1 MAKINQTLIKIKDKI
16 ESLLLEMYPNMS
28 ESITFHKQE
37 GYQEW
42 FGMLFKLSEWQL
54 RPGMIDINDIE
65 MSNSRTEEV
74 KVELEAYE
82 GIEDY
87 GFISVVEMENRFHLI
102 DGYHRVLVARDIGIS
117 QLRGCI
123 WKKESNTHPNCAKIK
138 NLIINNL

>member
-1 MAKINQTLIKIKDKI
+1 MKIRDKVKP
-16 ESLLLEMYPNMS
+16 LLLEMYPNMQ
-28 ESITFHKQE
+28 EAIDFHWQE

-42 FGMLFKLSEWQL
+42 FGMLFKLNEWQL

-65 MSNSRTEEV
+65 MSQSRTEKV

-117 QLRGCI
+117 QLRSCI
-123 WKKESNTHPNCAKIK
+123 WKKEPNTHENCEKIK
-138 NLIINNL
+138 KLIINNIS